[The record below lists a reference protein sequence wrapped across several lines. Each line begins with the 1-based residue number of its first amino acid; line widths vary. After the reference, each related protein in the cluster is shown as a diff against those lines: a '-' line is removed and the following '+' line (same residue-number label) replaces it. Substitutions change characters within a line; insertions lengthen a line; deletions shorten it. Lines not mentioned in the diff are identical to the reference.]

1 MQGRRLGLSIF
12 AVGVFFLFVIT
23 TVSFLWR
30 LAGVP
35 WAYPLTPTEGSVML
49 ISLPAFAPPLGA
61 ALMVVGGLVYGRKG
75 EG

>member
-30 LAGVP
+30 LVGVP
-35 WAYPLTPTEGSVML
+35 WTYPLTPTEGSVML
-49 ISLPAFAPPLGA
+49 ISLPALAPPLGA
-61 ALMVVGGLVYGRKG
+61 ALMVVGGLVYGRKR